1 LKTIFHGKTIWR
13 RWIPFFISQAKQV
26 TEAEVSVLSSKFT
39 GIPIFIQEHA
49 GLRRVI
55 EPVRIGVPFPRGF
68 LADTASLKLK
78 NSGGTSLA
86 LQGRSL
92 DYWSDRSIK
101 WALLDFFASV
111 EANSQ
116 AAFTL
121 VNDPDQVSPK
131 PELSTSISISET
143 ARAFIVDTGAA
154 VFTLARKRLGPLD
167 SVSIDGVEILAASGS
182 QINLIDDKKRQLT
195 AEIDSLVLEE
205 TGLLRCT
212 FKLDGKFVRARNKDF
227 CNFRA
232 RLIFFAGLSAVV
244 LEFEIHNPRAAIHPG
259 GLWDLGDPGSV
270 FLSDLSLVLNPAHTP
285 QSIEWLA
292 ETNGTINSGVDSDW
306 LLYQDSSGGENWN
319 SRNHV
324 NRDGRIA
331 LSFQGY
337 KVSQKA
343 ADREKVIAEGRR
355 AAPCVKM
362 KTSSGWMAATVLD
375 FWQNFPKALRSKSG
389 TLSIAMFPAENAFGF
404 ELQAGEKKRHTLL
417 LDFGQGEHGT
427 LISQFQNPLHAFI
440 DPQWV
445 EKSRAISYFVPQKD
459 DPNAKYLSYIENVI
473 EGPQSFFNKRE
484 VIDEYGWRN
493 FGDIYSDHEAVNH
506 QGPERFISHYNNQ
519 YDFIYGSAVHFLRSG
534 DSRWFELMRD
544 AARHTIDIDIYHT
557 GEDKAAYNHGLFW
570 HTDHYRDAG
579 TCTHRSYTRKTLKK
593 FPSSNYGGGPCNE
606 HDYSSGLLHYFYLT
620 GDPEARDAVLELAQ
634 WVISMDDGSQTVLG
648 LIDDGPTGYA
658 SSTAGLDYHGP
669 GRGAG
674 NSINTL
680 IDAYRLTGSRN
691 YFIKAEELLQRC
703 IHPEDDV
710 ASRRL
715 DDPERRWSYLVFLQV
730 LGKYLDTKA
739 DLGETDYYF
748 HYARESLLHYADWMM
763 ENEVPYKDVLHRVD
777 IPTETWPAQDIRKC
791 HVLHIAGKYGMP
803 SNRGKYSDRAQ
814 FFFDRC
820 LNDLMGFDTA
830 LLTRPLVI
838 LSVCGF
844 VHSYFQQQVCG
855 AEFPG
860 HGYDFGS
867 PSSFLPQRARLVP
880 GLIRK
885 ARVVGRLSSI
895 ILAAKLHG
903 IRTRIE
909 TALKGN

>member
-1 LKTIFHGKTIWR
+1 MTG
-13 RWIPFFISQAKQV
+13 
-26 TEAEVSVLSSKFT
+26 LS
-39 GIPIFIQEHA
+39 IPIFVQEHA

-68 LADTASLKLK
+68 LEDAAGLKLK
-78 NSGGTSLA
+78 NSDGVALA
-86 LQGRSL
+86 LQCSPL

-101 WALLDFFASV
+101 WALLDFFAAV

-116 AAFTL
+116 AAFAL
-121 VNDPDQVSPK
+121 VNDPDQTGPK
-131 PELSTSISISET
+131 PESSTSISISET
-143 ARAFIVDTGAA
+143 APAFIVDTGAA

-167 SVSIDGVEILAASGS
+167 SVSIGGVEILAASGS
-182 QINLIDDKKRQLT
+182 QINLIDDKKSQLT

-212 FKLDGKFVRARNKDF
+212 FKLDGKFVRARNKVF

-232 RLIFFAGLSAVV
+232 RLIFFAGLSAVA
-244 LEFEIHNPRAAIHPG
+244 LEFQIHNPRAAIHPG

-270 FLSDLSLVLNPAHTP
+270 FLSDLSLALNPAHTP

-292 ETNGTINSGVDSDW
+292 ETNGTVKAGPGSDW

-319 SRNHV
+319 SQNHV
-324 NRDGRIA
+324 NRDNRIA

-337 KVSQKA
+337 KVFQKT
-343 ADREKVIAEGRR
+343 ADREEVIAEGRR
-355 AAPCVKM
+355 AAPYVKM

-375 FWQNFPKALRSKSG
+375 FWQNFPKALRAKSG
-389 TLSIAMFPAENAFGF
+389 TLSVAMFPAENAFGF

-417 LDFGQGEHGT
+417 LDFGQGERST
-427 LISQFQNPLHAFI
+427 LISQFQNPLHAVI

-445 EKSRAISYFVPQKD
+445 EKSGAISYFVPRKD
-459 DPNAKYLSYIENVI
+459 DPNAKYLSYIGNVV

-506 QGPERFISHYNNQ
+506 QGTERFISHYNNQ

-579 TCTHRSYTRKTLKK
+579 TCTHRSYTRKTLEK

-606 HDYSSGLLHYFYLT
+606 HDYSSGLLYYFYLT
-620 GDPEARDAVLELAQ
+620 GDSEARDAVLELAQ

-658 SSTAGLDYHGP
+658 SNTGACYHGP

-691 YFIKAEELLQRC
+691 YFIKAEELLLRC
-703 IHPEDDV
+703 IHPKDDI
-710 ASRRL
+710 AGRRL
-715 DDPERRWSYLVFLQV
+715 DDPELRWSYLVFLQV
-730 LGKYLDTKA
+730 LGKYLDFKA

-748 HYARESLLHYADWMM
+748 HYARESLLHYAGWML
-763 ENEVPYKDVLHRVD
+763 ENEVPYKDVLHKVD
-777 IPTETWPAQDIRKC
+777 VPTETWPAHDVRKC
-791 HVLHIAGKYGMP
+791 HVLHLAARYSQP
-803 SNRGKYSDRAQ
+803 SGRRKYSEKAG

-820 LNDLMGFDTA
+820 LEDLLDFKTA
-830 LLTRPLVI
+830 HLTRPLVI
-838 LSVCGF
+838 LTVYGF
-844 VHSYFQQQVCG
+844 VHSYFQSRG
-855 AEFPG
+855 YSADFSGHAYNFGHPEEFV
-860 HGYDFGS
+860 
-867 PSSFLPQRARLVP
+867 PQRARLKT
-880 GLIRK
+880 GLFNR
-885 ARVVGRLSSI
+885 AQVGYR
-895 ILAAKLHG
+895 LAAG
-903 IRTRIE
+903 TFMREFYSIRNRIE
-909 TALKGN
+909 ELLKRT